1 MVTIRDSDHE
11 PALTGKD
18 ATENT
23 PPTEPRWSVWRQSES
38 CRIWQAVLLTLN
50 IEPPSKSD
58 FLRHTLKKNVY
69 QEFKDRRLIAI
80 RQYGVHQLLPVF
92 PHHAEGK
99 KIGERYVRMQD
110 MLAFGQANGWFGI
123 ENMAAGLGY
132 PPNGQATSLNGNGF
146 GFVHRLGPESMPKG
160 ERYAL
165 VRMGA
170 LLEVLEKW
178 IANGGKIPP
187 SCIQAGKLNFSEL
200 ERQAVAVIAEK
211 ASGKSKSGFGHG
223 VFRKEYSAAKK
234 SLQNIS
240 S

>member
-1 MVTIRDSDHE
+1 MQDSDHE
-11 PALTGKD
+11 PALTGKE
-18 ATENT
+18 AKKNT
-23 PPTEPRWSVWRQSES
+23 SPTEPRWSVWQQSES

-50 IEPPSKSD
+50 IEPPSKSRG
-58 FLRHTLKKNVY
+58 LCHTLSKDVY
-69 QEFKDRRLIAI
+69 QKFKDRKLIAI
-80 RQYGVHQLLPVF
+80 RQYGVHSLLPVL
-92 PHHAEGK
+92 PHHAQGEGK
-99 KIGERYVRMQD
+99 GERYVRLQD
-110 MLAFGQANGWFGI
+110 MIAFGQAKGWGGI
-123 ENMAAGLGY
+123 ENMASRLGC
-132 PPNGQATSLNGNGF
+132 PSNGQATSPKGSEVS
-146 GFVHRLGPESMPKG
+146 FVHRLEPESMPKG

-223 VFRKEYSAAKK
+223 VFRKEYSAAMK